1 MPYRPKRPRN
11 LKRPKTSDPE
21 EAEESRKGHQ
31 PADLAESSASPPA
44 GDIAQ
49 GQHSTSSA
57 PHRDVTVPGQPDATT
72 SSPTGSDAPAA
83 VWTGPLIGYCFCKDW
98 KVTIKE
104 PIPGVVVCHCKDCQA
119 ISSSFFC
126 TFLTVSMV
134 TLQFCILTARLAL
147 FVRRA
152 HFVHHELNLQ
162 LQLTESRALLMVE
175 PTDRESRN
183 VESSTYYYTIKT
195 GDNTGRSQS
204 RTFCK
209 RCGTVLFATPESLE
223 GALPVNRNLFVGPHN
238 DLSPSL
244 RELLTPKI
252 EIFTKDRSAWR
263 PGQEGVLHQYIS
275 MPVGFGD
282 SGDSTEQETNP
293 AVVAGDLHL

>member
-1 MPYRPKRPRN
+1 MPYRKRVQRPRFKRPR
-11 LKRPKTSDPE
+11 TSEPE
-21 EAEESRKGHQ
+21 ETVENAAQQ
-31 PADLAESSASPPA
+31 PPAGGPENSASPVR
-44 GDIAQ
+44 
-49 GQHSTSSA
+49 STARRQA
-57 PHRDVTVPGQPDATT
+57 PNPTVSRDTGTADHPDATT
-72 SSPTGSDAPAA
+72 SSPTSAEASAA
-83 VWTGPLIGYCFCKDW
+83 SWVGPLVGYCFCQDW

-126 TFLTVSMV
+126 TFLTVK
-134 TLQFCILTARLAL
+134 
-147 FVRRA
+147 
-152 HFVHHELNLQ
+152 
-162 LQLTESRALLMVE
+162 SRALLMVE
-175 PTDRESRN
+175 PRDREARN

-238 DLSPSL
+238 ELSPAL
-244 RELLTPKI
+244 QELLTPRI
-252 EIFTKDRSAWR
+252 EIFTKDRSQWR
-263 PGQEGVLHQYIS
+263 PEQEGVLHQYVS

-282 SGDSTEQETNP
+282 SGNSDDAEGHP
-293 AVVAGDLHL
+293 AVLASDLHL

>member
-1 MPYRPKRPRN
+1 MPYRKHRVQRPRV
-11 LKRPKTSDPE
+11 KRRRTSEEPIEDAGQQQQPE
-21 EAEESRKGHQ
+21 AGPAENTAS
-31 PADLAESSASPPA
+31 PSAESSTRRRASN
-44 GDIAQ
+44 
-49 GQHSTSSA
+49 SA
-57 PHRDVTVPGQPDATT
+57 TDHDTGTLEHPDAT
-72 SSPTGSDAPAA
+72 SSPASAEATAA
-83 VWTGPLIGYCFCKDW
+83 NWVGPLIGYCFCRDW

-126 TFLTVSMV
+126 TFLTVK
-134 TLQFCILTARLAL
+134 
-147 FVRRA
+147 
-152 HFVHHELNLQ
+152 
-162 LQLTESRALLMVE
+162 SRALLMVE
-175 PTDRESRN
+175 PRDREARN

-238 DLSPSL
+238 NPSPAL
-244 RELLTPKI
+244 QELLTPRI
-252 EIFTKDRSAWR
+252 EIFTKDRSQWR
-263 PGQEGVLHQYIS
+263 PEQEGVLHQYVS

-282 SGDSTEQETNP
+282 SGNSDDAEANP
-293 AVVAGDLHL
+293 AILAGDLHL

>member
-11 LKRPKTSDPE
+11 PKRPKTSDPE
-21 EAEESRKGHQ
+21 EAEEFQDGEQ
-31 PADLAESSASPPA
+31 PAGPAESFPSSSARA
-44 GDIAQ
+44 TAQ
-49 GQHSTSSA
+49 GQPSTSSA
-57 PHRDVTVPGQPDATT
+57 PHRDVTVPGQSDATT
-72 SSPTGSDAPAA
+72 SSPTGSDPPAA
-83 VWTGPLIGYCFCKDW
+83 AWTGPLIGYCFCKDW

-126 TFLTVSMV
+126 TFLTVK
-134 TLQFCILTARLAL
+134 
-147 FVRRA
+147 
-152 HFVHHELNLQ
+152 
-162 LQLTESRALLMVE
+162 SRALLMVE

-263 PGQEGVLHQYIS
+263 PGQEGVLHQYVS

-282 SGDSTEQETNP
+282 SGESTQQEANP
-293 AVVAGDLHL
+293 ALVAGDLHL